1 MAKEEVWGPRPSGAE
16 KHSYRRQRLLSRW
29 VIFFLGNGFLVIPQ
43 RVSRVLLFL
52 SWSLILIRQVKLGDD
67 GSDPRSDP
75 RDSSRGQT
83 NLPRRLWCDEG
94 KIHKVQRK

>member
-1 MAKEEVWGPRPSGAE
+1 MAKEEVWGPGPSGAE
-16 KHSYRRQRLLSRW
+16 KHSYRRQLLLSRW
-29 VIFFLGNGFLVIPQ
+29 VIFRLGNGLLVIPQ
-43 RVSRVLLFL
+43 TVSGVLLIH
-52 SWSLILIRQVKLGDD
+52 SWSPILIRQVKLGDD

-94 KIHKVQRK
+94 KIHRVERK